1 MVKTV
6 FLDEAARLLGV
17 SRRTVY
23 YRIREG
29 KLRTIRT
36 ACRTQRVVVDSI
48 EALLRA
54 EHRLPDGHA
63 EPVHGECGY
72 GIAPHELR
80 IVDVV
85 DGALVREGVHHDTAG
100 DLELGAALRLDGAR
114 GLLVQLLL
122 EDFDRGFERAKPG
135 EQ

>member
-36 ACRTQRVVVDSI
+36 ACRSQRVVVDSI

-54 EHRLPDGHA
+54 EVGLSRRL
-63 EPVHGECGY
+63 EPAASRDA
-72 GIAPHELR
+72 IDLR
-80 IVDVV
+80 D
-85 DGALVREGVHHDTAG
+85 
-100 DLELGAALRLDGAR
+100 AAR
-114 GLLVQLLL
+114 
-122 EDFDRGFERAKPG
+122 
-135 EQ
+135 